1 MNKYLKYTLSIL
13 TLSLVVFTSC
23 LDGDDLMTDGVN
35 TGGYIEATGSVPYKL
50 GSTPSFDVTIDIP
63 KGPGIVS
70 LKVLK
75 TFTHNALEETSGEV
89 LMSTMDISSGNVNEN
104 LSSKLTLTYS
114 DLKAGISIPGYELP
128 DDELLLN
135 IGDYWTFQYVAV
147 MEDGREVVNNSKTTV
162 GVANFFA
169 GKYDAAITYWH
180 PTAGGGPDTNV
191 DEPYIETTETK
202 DLVAIDAKTCKTWFA
217 RWTDAYIYITIEDDN
232 SISITTENWDYD
244 VSLGDSYQPDLES
257 RYDPETGTI
266 YLYYKYMGSGGYRTF
281 HEIFTPAQ

>member
-1 MNKYLKYTLSIL
+1 MKIIFKYSISL
-13 TLSLVVFTSC
+13 LSLVLILLTSC
-23 LDGDDLMTDGVN
+23 LDADDLMTSDVD
-35 TGGYIEATGSVPYKL
+35 TGGFIEATGSVPYKL

-63 KGPGIVS
+63 KGPGIKS
-70 LKVLK
+70 LKVVK

-89 LMSTMDISSGNVNEN
+89 IMSTMDIASGNVNED
-104 LSSKLTLTYS
+104 LSAKLTLTYA
-114 DLKAGISIPGYELP
+114 DLIDGISIPGYDLP
-128 DDELLLN
+128 ADELLLD
-135 IGDYWTFQYVAV
+135 IGDFWTFQYISV

-191 DEPYIETTETK
+191 DAPYVTTTETK

-217 RWTDAYIYITIEDDN
+217 RWTDATIYITIEEDN
-232 SISITTENWDYD
+232 SITISTEGWDYD
-244 VSLGDSYQPDLES
+244 VTLGDSYQPDLKS
-257 RYDPETGTI
+257 HYDPETGTI

-281 HEIFTPAQ
+281 HEIFTPVQ